1 MRSNDETKDPSSLRR
16 NDDTNNLSSL
26 RRNDTN
32 NPSSVRSNND
42 SRDPSSLRPASDTR
56 DPNSKRRNTDPG
68 DRPYMRPNEASHA
81 VISCAPKVHSALGPG
96 MLESTIGACLF
107 HELTAS
113 GLHVQH
119 QVRLPIVYKSVQLS
133 NAYRVDF
140 IIEKCLIVEV
150 KCVEKVLAVHKAQV
164 LAYLKLS
171 GLKLGLLIN
180 FNVPHLRHGIHRV
193 INGPESEL

>member
-1 MRSNDETKDPSSLRR
+1 MLGINAKDTKDRKDTKGRPCMRSNKETKDPSSLRPD
-16 NDDTNNLSSL
+16 NDGK
-26 RRNDTN
+26 
-32 NPSSVRSNND
+32 
-42 SRDPSSLRPASDTR
+42 DPP
-56 DPNSKRRNTDPG
+56 SKRRSAQPA
-68 DRPYMRPNEASHA
+68 DRPYLRPNEASHA
-81 VISCAPKVHSALGPG
+81 VIGCALKVHGALGAG
-96 MLESTIGACLF
+96 LLESTISAGLF

-119 QVRLPIVYKSVQLS
+119 QVRLPIVYKSVQLP

-171 GLKLGLLIN
+171 GLRLGLLIN
-180 FNVPHLRHGIHRV
+180 FNVPHLRQGIHRV